1 MSAASRTAIADAA
14 RRLFEE
20 RGYSGTSIADIAR
33 EAGVVVQTIYNTVG
47 SKQDVLLLAL
57 DHAVAGERA
66 PTPVPVFMVE
76 QAREATAAGEILDQL
91 VAFWREAMPRSAPIQ
106 RVIDE
111 AAMLDE
117 SMAAFARERSAR
129 RLRNYGLAA
138 EILED
143 KGALRPGL
151 TRDAA
156 AAAIF
161 AIGHPQ
167 VYRSLVLDGGWSTK
181 RWTAWARELLEA
193 ALLCR

>member
-57 DHAVAGERA
+57 DHTVAGDRA
-66 PTPVPVFMVE
+66 PTPVPVFMAE
-76 QAREATAAGEILDQL
+76 EARAATDAGEILDQL

-117 SMAAFARERSAR
+117 ALAAFARERSAR

-138 EILED
+138 EILEE

-167 VYRSLVLDGGWSTK
+167 VYRSLVLDGAWSTK
-181 RWTAWARELLEA
+181 RWAAWVRELLEA